1 MKKTILG
8 ALALCL
14 AWSMTG
20 CASTTPS
27 PTPVPATVAPTASPT
42 ASPTM
47 QPTNTPQPA
56 TPQPTM
62 QASAAP
68 DSTAQAPAQ
77 GEITDGT
84 YRAEMS
90 EKITK
95 EEQGWQGYL
104 ELTVAQGALTK
115 ADFDYIKDGKKKS
128 ETTKEEYPMEPP
140 ASEWIGQY
148 EEKVIDAG
156 LSGEKIDT
164 ITGAT
169 TSARDVNALYQ
180 AALEAAQAGNTQTV
194 VVDEVPQDETAE

>member
-14 AWSMTG
+14 VCSMTG
-20 CASTTPS
+20 CAGTTPS

-42 ASPTM
+42 M
-47 QPTNTPQPA
+47 QPTNTPPPA

-62 QASAAP
+62 QATAAP
-68 DSTAQAPAQ
+68 ESTDEAPVQ
-77 GEITDGT
+77 GAIADGT

-90 EKITK
+90 EKITQ

-104 ELTVAQGALTK
+104 EMTVKTGEVTQAE
-115 ADFDYIKDGKKKS
+115 FDYIKDGKKKS

-148 EEKVIDAG
+148 AEKVMGAG

-180 AALEAAQAGNTQTV
+180 AVLEAAKAGNTKTV
-194 VVDEVPQDETAE
+194 VVDELPQESAAE